1 MSNLFWKTPSG
12 ELAVLAGSEFKTEEQ
27 LEAFLYANPQLLGEL
42 AIISRQTK
50 TGNHRDIP
58 DLIAVDPDGNVVI
71 IELKRGAATED
82 VIPQVLRYAI
92 WAETNPDSIKA
103 LWLECDSKPD
113 ELEINWDALG
123 IRIMIVAA
131 SIPTNVLR
139 LVNRIA
145 YQTELVEVSRFA
157 GESGELF
164 VLVNPRTPEPVP
176 KNKPAAGQQVWDEQ
190 WYRDNY
196 NPASVTQFLGTVKRI
211 EKMVQDHEWQLET
224 KMNKN
229 YVGFKYGFFNAFGLE
244 WAGSKSFHLFFKIP
258 KSVCASLDLT
268 AIADAAYDE
277 GWKQLV
283 CKVSGADYPLERLE
297 HVFEA
302 AYRQRLGGIAP

>member
-1 MSNLFWKTPSG
+1 MSNLFWKTESG
-12 ELAVLAGSEFKTEEQ
+12 ELATLAGSEFKTEEQ
-27 LEAFLYANPQLLGEL
+27 LEDYLYANPQLLGEL
-42 AIISRQTK
+42 VIISRQTK
-50 TGNHRDIP
+50 AGNHRDIP
-58 DLIAVDPDGNVVI
+58 DLIGVDTDGNVVI
-71 IELKRGAATED
+71 IELKRGTATEG

-103 LWLECDSKPD
+103 LWLECDNKPD

-123 IRIMIVAA
+123 IRIMIIAA
-131 SIPTNVLR
+131 SIPSSVLR

-145 YQTELVEVSRFA
+145 YPTELVEVSRFA

-176 KNKPAAGQQVWDEQ
+176 KNSITTGRQVWDEQ

-196 NPASVTQFLGTVKRI
+196 NPKSVTHFLAVVKQV
-211 EKMVQDHEWQLET
+211 EKMVAEHDWQLET

-229 YVGFKYGFFNAFGLE
+229 YVGFKYGFFNAFGVE
-244 WAGSKSFHLFFKIP
+244 WAGSKSFDIFFKLP
-258 KSVCASLDLT
+258 KDVCESLDLSGVEHV
-268 AIADAAYDE
+268 YDE
-277 GWKQLV
+277 GWKQIE
-283 CKVSGADYPLERLE
+283 CKVTGESHPLERLE

-302 AYRQRLGGIAP
+302 AYRQRAGQPT